1 MRGVSVGAV
10 IFIALASAPRPTSA
24 ETEAK
29 SAPPVDAATGDVPP
43 GSPMSWPKGAGAGPR
58 LVWTGFQMTA
68 DGSRLYLQTT
78 ADVEL
83 AVRSGKGGLT
93 VTLQNCRIHMRNAA
107 RPLDTSFFRTPVK
120 LVSVH
125 QRKKDIE
132 VEIALREIANST
144 PRKQAGPNGSQF
156 WILDFPP
163 PKSPKTP

>member
-1 MRGVSVGAV
+1 
-10 IFIALASAPRPTSA
+10 
-24 ETEAK
+24 
-29 SAPPVDAATGDVPP
+29 
-43 GSPMSWPKGAGAGPR
+43 MSWPKARVPAPVGLDRVPDDR
-58 LVWTGFQMTA
+58 

-132 VEIALREIANST
+132 VDIALREIANST
-144 PRKQAGPNGSQF
+144 PRKLAGRTAASSGS
-156 WILDFPP
+156 WIFPSR
-163 PKSPKTP
+163 KAQRRLI